1 MTPQELEQYVQ
12 LAADASNL
20 QNQQQANSLLLQWV
34 SSSTDTAI
42 ADILLSVLKATQKE
56 VVLFYCLTT
65 FHRLSQTTIEQ
76 RAAFRR
82 ELLSQLLGN
91 GSCWSPVY
99 LRTKVGVLLTRF
111 IQLDFPHAWPN
122 AFSELQDPS
131 LLQAAPDIFLRTL
144 VALTEEFGKDETE
157 VNTKIKDLLRGFTVN
172 RHQQNQQRQQEPSQ
186 PSVPPVQSMSGQLMA
201 TVLPML
207 GQSLGAATNTNLN
220 TQEALSIAILCLS
233 VIRGFMSWVD
243 LSLLLDETT
252 LSLLFSSLSQSAT
265 RDSIVADAGVTAM
278 ECLQELIGR
287 GMDDDKKIAVLVR
300 TGALE
305 QINAN
310 VNLMVVDESPID
322 VVMEVAKFIN
332 LTGLEV
338 VPMFSQQQKQ
348 ENHPIY
354 VQILEL
360 FFRCYA
366 YDDID
371 VSGAVIPLAGLLV
384 SSHEKEPL
392 QEQVFAQLLAVTYR
406 QMRYPA
412 DFQYDHEDDE
422 EAEEEMYRIELRK
435 LNQKFVRAAPEAC
448 LQFLCQTLS
457 QLPMPLSSALTPDI
471 EAALRLVYHYCEGI
485 RPPPGLKVVMKNETF
500 RNLLVGL
507 HSSDITLHS
516 HEEVIIL
523 YYDTSVRYYP
533 LLKDQPE
540 LLQLL
545 LDALT
550 GNRGLQHSSSRVR
563 SRCCYM
569 LLRLIR
575 SIGKG
580 KATNSSVL
588 LPYVDKAIAGI
599 LQLLETSSGQLRI
612 DDILNLFET
621 IGLLLGKTGLDPAK
635 QQTLLTQVMTPHV
648 RSIERVLEQG
658 QAIAQNPDA
667 HGEILAGSIAAIA
680 YLSKGFKNP
689 SEGIQMV
696 LVEALKINVAVLEA
710 LPFNEEVRNK
720 TYIFVQRMILC
731 LEDKIL
737 PSMPR
742 IMSLVI
748 THCTSE
754 DILDVAQLFNQLCI
768 KYKSNAVPVL
778 DAGLLPFLQK
788 CQTLSTISTAA
799 PTSGDGVA
807 PHLRTEQLSIHKLT
821 YASMQHVAA
830 YRVEAI
836 FFTPTNSASFESIL
850 NSMQDGA
857 IHAEDPLMKKTCI
870 VFFKDL
876 LENWMLSN
884 GNGAS
889 NGGSVVV
896 THPPQV
902 VVEGYVRFITNSL
915 ISGVVASFLEEKFN
929 CDDANQWRSVSEF
942 AAILQVLRERL
953 PDLYLQEVLIAKF
966 TNTFRFSPAVVEN
979 FRLVTNR
986 KQMETALKTMIKTP
1000 R

>member
-1 MTPQELEQYVQ
+1 
-12 LAADASNL
+12 
-20 QNQQQANSLLLQWV
+20 
-34 SSSTDTAI
+34 
-42 ADILLSVLKATQKE
+42 
-56 VVLFYCLTT
+56 
-65 FHRLSQTTIEQ
+65 
-76 RAAFRR
+76 
-82 ELLSQLLGN
+82 
-91 GSCWSPVY
+91 
-99 LRTKVGVLLTRF
+99 
-111 IQLDFPHAWPN
+111 
-122 AFSELQDPS
+122 
-131 LLQAAPDIFLRTL
+131 
-144 VALTEEFGKDETE
+144 
-157 VNTKIKDLLRGFTVN
+157 
-172 RHQQNQQRQQEPSQ
+172 
-186 PSVPPVQSMSGQLMA
+186 
-201 TVLPML
+201 
-207 GQSLGAATNTNLN
+207 
-220 TQEALSIAILCLS
+220 
-233 VIRGFMSWVD
+233 
-243 LSLLLDETT
+243 
-252 LSLLFSSLSQSAT
+252 
-265 RDSIVADAGVTAM
+265 
-278 ECLQELIGR
+278 
-287 GMDDDKKIAVLVR
+287 
-300 TGALE
+300 
-305 QINAN
+305 
-310 VNLMVVDESPID
+310 
-322 VVMEVAKFIN
+322 
-332 LTGLEV
+332 
-338 VPMFSQQQKQ
+338 MFSQQQKQ

-384 SSHEKEPL
+384 SSYQKEPSR
-392 QEQVFAQLLAVTYR
+392 EQVFAQLLTVTYR
-406 QMRYPA
+406 QMRYPV
-412 DFQYDHEDDE
+412 DFQYDHEDDD

-448 LQFLCQTLS
+448 LQFLCQTLP
-457 QLPMPLSSALTPDI
+457 QLPMPLSSAPTPDI

-500 RNLLVGL
+500 RNLLIGL
-507 HSSDITLHS
+507 HTSDITLHS
-516 HEEVIIL
+516 HDEVLIL
-523 YYDTSVRYYP
+523 YYDTSVRYHP

-550 GNRGLQHSSSRVR
+550 GHRGLQHSSSRVR

-588 LPYVDKAIAGI
+588 LPYVDSAIAGI
-599 LQLLETSSGQLRI
+599 LQLLETMSGQLRI

-658 QAIAQNPDA
+658 QAIAQNQDA

-680 YLSKGFKNP
+680 YLSKGFRNP

-696 LVEALKINVAVLEA
+696 LVEALKINIAVLEV

-731 LEDKIL
+731 LEEKML

-768 KYKSNAVPVL
+768 KYKSNAVPAL
-778 DAGLLPFLQK
+778 DVVLLPFLRK

-799 PTSGDGVA
+799 PTPSGDGVA
-807 PHLRTEQLSIHKLT
+807 PHLRTEQLSIHKLI

-850 NSMQDGA
+850 NSMLDGA

-876 LENWMLSN
+876 LENWLGSTNN
-884 GNGAS
+884 GNHGAT
-889 NGGSVVV
+889 NGGSAAVV
-896 THPPQV
+896 TPPPQV
-902 VVEGYVRFITNSL
+902 VVEGYVRFVTTSL
-915 ISGVVASFLEEKFN
+915 ISGVVASFLEETFN
-929 CDDANQWRSVSEF
+929 CDDANQWRSVTEF
-942 AAILQVLRERL
+942 AVILEVLRDRL
-953 PDLYLQEVLIAKF
+953 PDLFLQEVLMGKF

-979 FRLVTNR
+979 FRLVANR
-986 KQMETALKTMIKTP
+986 KQMETALKTLIKTP

>member
-1 MTPQELEQYVQ
+1 MTPQEVEQYVR
-12 LAADASNL
+12 LAADSSNF
-20 QNQQQANSLLLQWV
+20 QNQHQANSLLLQWM
-34 SSSTDTAI
+34 SSSSDMAI
-42 ADILLSVLKATQKE
+42 ADVLLSMIKTTETE
-56 VVLFYCLTT
+56 VVLLYCLTT
-65 FHRLSQTTIEQ
+65 FQRLTQTTIEQ
-76 RAAFRR
+76 RAAFRQ
-82 ELLSQLLGN
+82 ELFKQLIMKN
-91 GSCWSPVY
+91 NSKCWDPQY
-99 LRTKVGVLLTRF
+99 IRTKLGVLLTKF
-111 IQLDFPHAWPN
+111 IQMDFPHAWPN
-122 AFSELQDPS
+122 AFVELQDRI
-131 LLQAAPDIFLRTL
+131 LLQSAPDILLRTL

-157 VNTKIKDLLRGFTVN
+157 VNTRIKDLLRGFPGKDPQQ
-172 RHQQNQQRQQEPSQ
+172 QQNQPSQ

-207 GQSLGAATNTNLN
+207 DQSLRAATNTNLN
-220 TQEALSIAILCLS
+220 TQEALNIAVLCLS

-252 LSLLFSSLSQSAT
+252 LGLIFSSLSQSAT

-278 ECLQELIGR
+278 ECLQELISR
-287 GMDDDKKIAVLVR
+287 GMEDDKKIEMLVR
-300 TGALE
+300 IGVLE

-332 LTGLEV
+332 ITGLAV
-338 VPMFSQQQKQ
+338 IPSFSQQQKQ

-354 VQILEL
+354 AQILEL

-371 VSGAVIPLAGLLV
+371 VSGAVIPFAGLLIT
-384 SSHEKEPL
+384 SHEKEPL
-392 QEQVFAQLLAVTYR
+392 REQVFAQLLTVTYR
-406 QMRYPA
+406 QMRYPV
-412 DFQYDHEDDE
+412 DFEYDHEDDD

-435 LNQKFVRAAPEAC
+435 LNQKFVRASPEVC

-457 QLPMPLSSALTPDI
+457 QLPMPLSSAPTPDI

-500 RNLLVGL
+500 RSLLVGL
-507 HSSDITLHS
+507 HTSDITLHS
-516 HEEVIIL
+516 HQEVLIL

-533 LLKDQPE
+533 LLKEKPE
-540 LLQLL
+540 LLKLL
-545 LDALT
+545 LNALT
-550 GNRGLQHSSSRVR
+550 GNRGLQHPSSRVR

-569 LLRLIR
+569 LLRLIK

-580 KATNSSVL
+580 KETSSNVL
-588 LPYVDKAIAGI
+588 LAYVDTAISGI

-612 DDILNLFET
+612 EDILNLFET

-680 YLSKGFKNP
+680 WLSKGFKNP

-696 LVEALKINVAVLEA
+696 LAEALNINIRVLEA
-710 LPFNEEVRNK
+710 LPFNADVRNK
-720 TYIFVQRMILC
+720 TFMIVQRMILC

-737 PSMPR
+737 PSIPH
-742 IMSLVI
+742 ILKLLI

-768 KYKSNAVPVL
+768 KYKSNAVPAL
-778 DAGLLPFLQK
+778 DSALLPFLQK
-788 CQTLSTISTAA
+788 CQTISTISTAA
-799 PTSGDGVA
+799 PTTPPRDGVA

-821 YASMQHVAA
+821 YAAMQHVAA

-836 FFTPTNSASFESIL
+836 FFTATNSSSFESIL

-857 IHAEDPLMKKTCI
+857 VHAEDPLMKKTCI
-870 VFFKDL
+870 MFFKDL
-876 LENWMLSN
+876 LENWM
-884 GNGAS
+884 GNND
-889 NGGSVVV
+889 NGGTAV
-896 THPPQV
+896 TPPPQV
-902 VVEGYVRFITNSL
+902 VVEGYVRFVTNSL
-915 ISGVVASFLEEKFN
+915 ISGVVASFLEDNFN
-929 CDDANQWRSVSEF
+929 CEDANQWRSVSEF
-942 AAILQVLRERL
+942 AVILEVLRERL
-953 PDLYLQEVLIAKF
+953 PDLYLQQVLIGKF
-966 TNTFRFSPAVVEN
+966 TNTFGFAPAVVEN

-986 KQMETALKTMIKTP
+986 SQMESALKDMIKSK